1 TWPCVTCAGA
11 GVPCRYL
18 GGDVGLA
25 AAGRGLTASRG
36 LAMAR
41 AHAIMSQSS
50 LEAIQLPLMFIRM
63 TVIAMTIGK
72 APRDPRRARHA
83 ASRQR
88 ITQVKRETAQNSP
101 VEVRTSRNF
110 L

>member
-1 TWPCVTCAGA
+1 MCAGA
-11 GVPCRYL
+11 GVACRDR

-25 AAGRGLTASRG
+25 AAGRGLTASRR
-36 LAMAR
+36 LALAR

-63 TVIAMTIGK
+63 TVITMTIGK

-88 ITQVKRETAQNSP
+88 IMQISRGTVPNSP
-101 VEVRTSRNF
+101 VEVKAPSNI